1 MSSIL
6 IIGNGKNN
14 QFLNQIYQF
23 SKEQVSALFAGS
35 RLKEAYEMCISSF
48 DKVYLANVKT
58 PTDYIEV
65 SKCIDEN
72 RYDYICPLDIYSS
85 DEMLLDGK
93 KTTTCAVMLDIVRPS
108 HALFVFSDL
117 HANAFFSIEQFI
129 QHYNSISYQLYLSI
143 QNTEYSKKV
152 VFIANHFKRTQL
164 AQVAFAVDHL
174 NSPCNVYIKC
184 TNGNSYYDLNAQDF
198 STPVV
203 FIKNNTLISST
214 YENLIN
220 FSHDA
225 SEKFILVERISSYV
239 REKLEFNWAGK
250 RLAKG
255 IIVAQLKTLLESK
268 LEELKGFCI
277 DGYSIDQI
285 EIVKYSAYY
294 EIHTYIT
301 ILPVL
306 HTNAYSF
313 VLRKKV

>member
-14 QFLNQIYQF
+14 QFLTQIYQF
-23 SKEQVSALFAGS
+23 SKEQVSALFSGS
-35 RLKEAYEMCISSF
+35 KLKEAYEMCIPYF
-48 DKVYLANVKT
+48 DKVYLANAKT
-58 PTDYIEV
+58 PLDYIEI
-65 SKCIDEN
+65 SKCIDES

-85 DEMLLDGK
+85 DEILLDGK
-93 KTTTCAVMLDIVRPS
+93 KAAVCSVMLDVIRPNHS
-108 HALFVFSDL
+108 VFIFSDL
-117 HANAFFSIEQFI
+117 YADAFFSIEQFI
-129 QHYNSISYQLYLSI
+129 QHYNRVSYQLYSSI

-152 VFIANHFKRTQL
+152 IFVANHFKKTQL
-164 AQVAFAVDHL
+164 AQIAFAVDHL

-184 TNGNSYYDLNAQDF
+184 TNGNSYYDLNVQDF
-198 STPVV
+198 STPLV
-203 FIKNNTLISST
+203 FVKNNTLIGST

-220 FSHDA
+220 FSHDVP
-225 SEKFILVERISSYV
+225 EKFILVERISSYV
-239 REKLEFNWAGK
+239 KGKLEFNWAGK

-277 DGYSIDQI
+277 DGYSIDKI
-285 EIVKYSAYY
+285 EILKYSAYY